1 MPQLVKQIDYL
12 RLNRHIERRDRLVRD
27 YQVGVHDYR
36 PRDADTLTLTARKL
50 VRITARVLAHQSDKL
65 EHLVNLFIDDLLV
78 PFALNYQSL
87 RNDFADGHSG
97 VERRYRVLEYHLD
110 LRHELRV
117 LRLVKLILVFGD
129 QLGIAAVRELRFIF
143 LFDLGD
149 QLVRIFAVTV
159 ITVVFG
165 ALYVLLVFGDYTV
178 KLIFEPFLFA
188 FVSSGFDFFRI
199 FVLRVLDSLFV

>member
-1 MPQLVKQIDYL
+1 M
-12 RLNRHIERRDRLVRD
+12 
-27 YQVGVHDYR
+27 
-36 PRDADTLTLTARKL
+36 
-50 VRITARVLAHQSDKL
+50 
-65 EHLVNLFIDDLLV
+65 
-78 PFALNYQSL
+78 
-87 RNDFADGHSG
+87 
-97 VERRYRVLEYHLD
+97 
-110 LRHELRV
+110 
-117 LRLVKLILVFGD
+117 KLILVFGD

-188 FVSSGFDFFRI
+188 FVSSGFDFSEYSFFASSIAFLYEPMPAAMRI
-199 FVLRVLDSLFV
+199 PLNYTLPEVMS